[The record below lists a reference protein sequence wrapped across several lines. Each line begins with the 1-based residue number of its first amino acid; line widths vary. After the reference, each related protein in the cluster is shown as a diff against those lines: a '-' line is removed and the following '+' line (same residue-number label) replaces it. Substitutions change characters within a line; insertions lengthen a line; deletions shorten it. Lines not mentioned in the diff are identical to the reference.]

1 MIELIRP
8 WALLLLPLPWLAWH
22 FLPAGLP
29 LSALRLPERL
39 ARLMQGL
46 KEEARF
52 EQLPRQL
59 RTWLAG
65 IGWLALVMAIA
76 APVTEGDPL
85 QEASGRDLLL
95 ALDLSASMEAR
106 DVELD
111 GRRVD
116 RFTAIKALAGAF
128 IQGREGDR
136 VGLIVFGDE
145 TYLVAPLTYDVQAV
159 EGFLDE
165 VTIGM
170 PGRKTAIGNAIGLA
184 IKTLEDQ
191 PASTRVLILL
201 SDGDSNAGDLGPR
214 SAADFALEHQVTIH
228 TIGFGRLAMQ
238 GYASETAGDEY
249 VGLKEVAEMTGG
261 RHFLARTTDA
271 LRNVY
276 AELDLLEPTE
286 ANAGGRHAE
295 RDWVRELLVIALLS
309 LLALTWIERRRGRI

>member
-1 MIELIRP
+1 MIELVRP
-8 WALLLLPLPWLAWH
+8 WALLLLPLPWFAFR
-22 FLPAGLP
+22 FLPADPP

-39 ARLMQGL
+39 AGLMQSL
-46 KEEARF
+46 KGRARS
-52 EQLPRQL
+52 EQLPLQF
-59 RTWLAG
+59 RTWFAT
-65 IGWLALVMAIA
+65 IGWLALIFALA

-128 IQGREGDR
+128 IKGREGDR

-184 IKTLEDQ
+184 IKTLDDQ

-214 SAADFALEHQVTIH
+214 SAADFARQHQVTIH
-228 TIGFGRLAMQ
+228 TIGFGRVAMQ
-238 GYASETAGDEY
+238 GYASETAGEEY
-249 VGLKEVAEMTGG
+249 VGLKEVATMTGG
-261 RHFLARTTDA
+261 RHFLARTTEA
-271 LRNVY
+271 LRDVY

-286 ANAGGRHAE
+286 ADAGGRYAE
-295 RDWVRELLVIALLS
+295 RDWVKELLAIALLS